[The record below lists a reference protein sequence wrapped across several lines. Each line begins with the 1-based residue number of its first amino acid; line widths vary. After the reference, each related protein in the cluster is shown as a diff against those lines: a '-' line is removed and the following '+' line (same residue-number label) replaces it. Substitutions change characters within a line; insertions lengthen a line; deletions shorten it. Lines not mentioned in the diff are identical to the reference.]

1 MQLLLATLCEHAQL
15 NPDGRF
21 DVHGAFYDLAAPGFP
36 AKQDEMVLAL
46 AVEWDPEDEGRYKF
60 RVELTGDD
68 APQPSFT
75 MEGHTDVS
83 RRGLGEQPARTFL
96 AMPLKEIVFPGP
108 GRYRMSVRLKGSEIP
123 GPSLHLWEVPD
134 NVEAEGPEGPE
145 GPEGSGGADA

>member
-75 MEGHTDVS
+75 VEGHTDVS

-134 NVEAEGPEGPE
+134 NVEAEGPEGS
-145 GPEGSGGADA
+145 EGSEGADA

>member
-75 MEGHTDVS
+75 VEGHTDVS

>member
-75 MEGHTDVS
+75 VEGHTDVS
-83 RRGLGEQPARTFL
+83 RRGLGDQPARTFL

-134 NVEAEGPEGPE
+134 NVETE
-145 GPEGSGGADA
+145 GPEGSEGPDVADA